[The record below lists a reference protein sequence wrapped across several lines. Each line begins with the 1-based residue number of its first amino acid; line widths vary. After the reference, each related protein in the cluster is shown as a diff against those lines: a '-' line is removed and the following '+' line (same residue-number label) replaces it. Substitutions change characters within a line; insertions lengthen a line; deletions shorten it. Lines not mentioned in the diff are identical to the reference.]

1 MSRKWLCGLLIGSLA
16 LAGSA
21 LGATY
26 TDAATNYPG
35 GSWTNGSNGG
45 TGFGAWSIVADG
57 GSGWAGCGIWNS
69 TNAGLALGEAFG
81 YASRGAGSYINID
94 RSFSQALNTN
104 DSFAFDYA
112 FHYDAGV
119 GNRGF
124 NLYANGVE
132 IINVNNAGSS
142 AVTVNGTAALNNYGT
157 QTMHWVFTQLAADKI
172 AVTATGRDGSETYS
186 ATVTAAN
193 AYGYLGSIRFYGSN
207 ISEDFVDQR
216 QGYFNNLV
224 LNQEGTPPPDP
235 LGLSIEG
242 TWNPAAT
249 GDYAFTLTRTGAVG
263 DDIVLSSSNTNSVTV
278 PASATFVSN
287 SLVFTGT
294 VVSLTSGSA
303 TIIAS
308 NAATGVWAEY
318 NVVPVAP
325 TLSIGGPWSVSA
337 LGAVSYT
344 LTRSASVGTTIV
356 LQSSNTGVMT
366 VPASLTYAAGVLES
380 NFTGTAVG
388 YGSTTL
394 TASNAATGAF
404 ATYDVTVLEPAIL
417 LTGPSSAWVG
427 EANLYTV
434 TRVGAIG
441 DTVNL
446 SSTDTNVV
454 TVPAT
459 VEFPFEQNTVTF
471 QAVAHASGNA
481 TIGAAN
487 DDDPTG
493 DTQAVTVT
501 AEPGVLA
508 DDEAGN
514 YTPATFVNG
523 ANLGTGFGTWD
534 FWNTASTLGD
544 STAGGGGNLNST
556 NGYSFRFMSTGDSNV
571 WCNAR
576 RNFDGALQVG
586 DVLTFT
592 FTYNWCGGQRGV
604 DISSGNQEQFANLID
619 VSQNDTFKVNGTTV
633 STVYSPG
640 AVVTVKI
647 TQQAGGIEVYLTR
660 SVTGTVNLAYTTNI
674 VHANPATS
682 IAMYCGGYSSTETD
696 NPNYAIYM
704 NDLMIR
710 GEAPTSL
717 EFTAGTWDVTALGQY
732 AYTLERSGDVTDE
745 IVLTSTNPAVLT
757 VPASVTFAAGSNTVT
772 FMATVVSL
780 TNGSSTILASNT
792 ATGVWAEYNVHPH
805 VSTEGPVFGGDLH
818 LVSGDMVFT
827 LPTGYTL
834 YSIEGADCALVG
846 GDWNWQT
853 LEGTDYQVVG
863 DQVTIFSEAGGRLV
877 IRIKLT
883 QDL

>member
-1 MSRKWLCGLLIGSLA
+1 MNTKWLCGLLIGSLA

-21 LGATY
+21 WGATY

-45 TGFGAWSIVADG
+45 TGFKAWSIVADG

-69 TNAGLALGEAFG
+69 SVAGLMMGEAFG
-81 YASRGAGSYINID
+81 YVGKVGYVNID
-94 RSFSQALNTN
+94 RNFSQALNTN
-104 DSFAFDYA
+104 DSFAFD
-112 FHYDAGV
+112 FGV
-119 GNRGF
+119 NWDSDGGNKGF
-124 NLYANGVE
+124 SLYANGVE
-132 IINVNNAGSS
+132 VINVNHASYPGYI
-142 AVTVNGTAALNNYGT
+142 TLNGDPALTNYGT
-157 QTMHWVFTQLAADKI
+157 NTMHWTFTQKAANKI
-172 AVTATGRDGSETYS
+172 AVAASGRNGVETFAT
-186 ATVTAAN
+186 TVTVAN
-193 AYGYLGSIRFYGSN
+193 GYGYLGSLRFYSSGLAG
-207 ISEDFVDQR
+207 DAPDAR
-216 QGYFNNLV
+216 QSYFNNLV
-224 LNQEGTPPPDP
+224 LEQEGTPPPDP
-235 LGLSIEG
+235 LGLSIDG

-249 GDYAFTLTRTGAVG
+249 GDYAYTLTRTGAVSN
-263 DDIVLSSSNTNSVTV
+263 DIVLSSSNTNSVTV
-278 PASATFVSN
+278 PSSATFVSN

-294 VVSLTSGSA
+294 VVSLTSGPA

-366 VPASLTYAAGVLES
+366 VPASLVFAGGNLES

-388 YGSTTL
+388 YGTTTL

-417 LTGPSSAWVG
+417 LTGPSTAWVG
-427 EANLYTV
+427 ETNIYTV

-454 TVPAT
+454 RVPAT
-459 VEFPFEQNTVTF
+459 VEFPFEQNSVTF
-471 QAVAHASGNA
+471 QAVALAAGNA
-481 TIGAAN
+481 TLGAAN

-493 DTQAVTVT
+493 DTQSVTVT

-508 DDEAGN
+508 EDEAGN
-514 YTPATFVNG
+514 YTPATFING
-523 ANLGTGFGTWD
+523 ANLGTGFGVWD
-534 FWNTASTLGD
+534 FWNTNATLGD

-556 NGYSFRFMSTGDSNV
+556 NGYSFRFMSGGTGAAD

-576 RNFDGALQVG
+576 RNLDGALQVG

-619 VSQNDTFKVNGTTV
+619 VSQNDTFKVNGTVV
-633 STVYSPG
+633 STNYSPG

-682 IAMYCGGYSSTETD
+682 IAMYCGGYSSSVTD

-704 NDLMIR
+704 NDLMVR
-710 GEAPTSL
+710 GEPPTSL
-717 EFTAGTWDVTALGQY
+717 EFTSGTWDVTALGQY
-732 AYTLERSGDVTDE
+732 AYTLARSGDVTDA
-745 IVLTSTNPAVLT
+745 IVLSSSNPSALT
-757 VPASVTFAAGSNTVT
+757 VPASVNFAAGSNTVT

-780 TNGSSTILASNT
+780 TNGSSTIIASNT

-805 VSTEGPVFGGDLH
+805 VSTEGPDFGSDLH
-818 LVSGDMVFT
+818 LVAGDMVFT
-827 LPTGYTL
+827 IPMGYTL
-834 YSIEGADCALVG
+834 YSIEGADCALVS

-853 LEGTDYQVVG
+853 LEGTDYQVAG
-863 DQVTIFSEAGGRLV
+863 NQVTIFSEAGGRLV
-877 IRIKLT
+877 IRIRLT
-883 QDL
+883 PAP